1 MHRKL
6 KGIVSRIVRSVV
18 MYGVKVFAPWPLSP
32 RRQQPAGEKGAEWYD
47 ASFDASEYW
56 SHHYTTSE
64 YYFLWSVIVDRIKKI
79 DAKSILEIGC
89 GSGQLAS
96 LLADKVECK
105 YIGFDFSEKR
115 ITCARKM
122 CPGFLFIQQD
132 AFKTEL
138 FEKSDY
144 DTVICTEFLEHV
156 EADTKVLTRIR
167 KGSKFYGTVPN
178 FPFVSHVRYFVNEKE
193 VRSRYDQYFRD
204 LSVDTFLA
212 DSKGKVFYLLEGTIR

>member
-6 KGIVSRIVRSVV
+6 KGIVSHVARSVV
-18 MYGVKVFAPWPLSP
+18 MRGVNVFAFGPLSP
-32 RRQQPAGEKGAEWYD
+32 RRPQPTGEKGAEWYD
-47 ASFDASEYW
+47 ASFDASEHW

-79 DAKSILEIGC
+79 GAKSILEIGC

-105 YIGFDFSEKR
+105 YTGFDFSERR

-122 CPGFLFIQQD
+122 CPGSLFVQQD
-132 AFKTEL
+132 VFRTDIFKT
-138 FEKSDY
+138 SDY

-156 EADTKVLTRIR
+156 EADTEVLTKIR
-167 KGSKFYGTVPN
+167 RGSKFYGTVPN

-193 VRSRYDQYFRD
+193 VRSRYDQYFRN
-204 LSVDTFLA
+204 LCVDTFLA
-212 DSKGKVFYLLEGTIR
+212 DSKGKIFYLLEGTIL